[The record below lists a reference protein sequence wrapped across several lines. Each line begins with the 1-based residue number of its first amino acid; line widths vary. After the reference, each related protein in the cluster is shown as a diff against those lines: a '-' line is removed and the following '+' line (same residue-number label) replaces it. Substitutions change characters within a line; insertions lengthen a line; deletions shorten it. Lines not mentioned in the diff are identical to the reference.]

1 MADEDVKNAFDKI
14 INHYLDPHA
23 VISKED
29 IHCLINN
36 TCKNDKAGNLLC
48 YHYKIINNE
57 LYFCNDGGL
66 LCERIEAFKHML
78 LETLKTY
85 KIKDCEFVIYDNDG
99 INDSNINKCIDNNN
113 NKLLPLIVT
122 TSVLHS
128 YNMILCPD
136 FTFSFS
142 YLYHVDNHENMCKNI
157 VDMNENVD
165 FKTKI
170 NKMVYRGSGNKYY
183 RQKYMFTDKT
193 YFDIE
198 SVLQNNGKYI
208 GDSNY
213 MSREEKSKYKYYLH
227 LNGHEGNNIDGA
239 YSSALKW
246 GLMNKS
252 VVFYSAPTYYREFW
266 QHPLIFKESEHFVYS
281 KSPEE
286 LLQQYKYYINNPDSS
301 EKIANQSF
309 EFFKKYLMKYEN
321 ITYYMQKLLNE
332 YANRMNYVPEL
343 SGKLITSA
351 ISYDSYYNRKPV
363 NS

>member
-1 MADEDVKNAFDKI
+1 MVDEDVKNAFDKI
-14 INHYLDPHA
+14 INHYLEPHV
-23 VISKED
+23 VITKED
-29 IHCLINN
+29 INCLIQN
-36 TCKNDKAGNLLC
+36 TCKNHMTENLFC
-48 YHYKIINNE
+48 YHYKIIDNN
-57 LYFCNDGGL
+57 LYFCNDAGRM
-66 LCERIEAFKHML
+66 CERIEAFKYMI

-99 INDSNINKCIDNNN
+99 INKSNINKCIDNNK
-113 NKLLPLIVT
+113 KLLPLIVT

-142 YLYHVDNHENMCKNI
+142 YLYHINNHEKMCKNI
-157 VDMNENVD
+157 VDMNENTD
-165 FKTKI
+165 FKNKI
-170 NKMVYRGSGNKYY
+170 NKMVYRGSGNTHY
-183 RQKYMFTDKT
+183 RNKYMFTDKT

-198 SVLQNNGKYI
+198 SVLSRNGQYI
-208 GDSNY
+208 GNY
-213 MSREEKSKYKYYLH
+213 MSKEEKSKYKYYLH
-227 LNGHEGNNIDGA
+227 LNGHKGNDINGA

-266 QHPLIFKESEHFVYS
+266 QHPSIFKESEHFIYS
-281 KSPEE
+281 KNPEE
-286 LLQQYKYYINNPDSS
+286 LLQKYKYYINNQDSS

-343 SGKLITSA
+343 SGKIVTSA
-351 ISYDSYYNRKPV
+351 ISYESYHKLEAAK
-363 NS
+363 S